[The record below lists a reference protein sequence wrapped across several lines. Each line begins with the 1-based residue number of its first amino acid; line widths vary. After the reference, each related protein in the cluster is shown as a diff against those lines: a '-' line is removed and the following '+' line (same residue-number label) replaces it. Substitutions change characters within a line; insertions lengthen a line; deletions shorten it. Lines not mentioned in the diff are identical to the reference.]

1 MHEPIPAARP
11 YDSATSD
18 GITRPI
24 LVGYDGSAPSRHALA
39 YAAGMARRMN
49 RPLMLAHVR
58 PTPPCYAFEY
68 GWPLLAED
76 PAKVLDW
83 LHTEL
88 VATIDPAGLAV
99 QFVERIGDAAR
110 QLAALA
116 GETRADAIVL
126 GAPRR
131 WLHRITGSVP
141 VWLARHACCPV
152 VMVP

>member
-1 MHEPIPAARP
+1 MHEPIPTARS
-11 YDSATSD
+11 YDPVTLN

-39 YAAGMARRMN
+39 YAAGMARRMD
-49 RPLMLAHVR
+49 RPLVLAHVR
-58 PTPPCYAFEY
+58 PTPTCYAFDH
-68 GWPLLAED
+68 GWPLPAED
-76 PAKVLDW
+76 PAELLDW
-83 LHTEL
+83 LRTEL

-99 QFVERIGDAAR
+99 RCVERMGDAAR

-116 GETRADAIVL
+116 GEIQADAIVL
-126 GAPRR
+126 GAPRH
-131 WLHRITGSVP
+131 WIHRITGSVP